1 MKVSDL
7 KDKYKDKLC
16 FIYGAGASLSKIYD
30 NISLDYV
37 SITVNSGI
45 IKNPACDFF
54 VSDDVG
60 VKNWS
65 YFKYLLPK
73 SNCIKLLY
81 RDKLEKHTEGLGEV
95 VLYDHTWWYSPA
107 DNKYNLDGL
116 RLTKDEPI
124 IGARIST
131 GSAVHLAYILG
142 CNPIVLLGND
152 CHMKTGRRYFWQ
164 YYPKDKQ
171 PYRVSGTAFSVK
183 NQYLG
188 FDSKSFVEY
197 WNKFSEVN
205 KELLE
210 DELKI
215 IDCSE
220 SILDC
225 FEKLT
230 IEEVLEKYKK
240 NKK

>member
-1 MKVSDL
+1 MKINDL

-16 FIYGAGASLSKIYD
+16 FIYGAGPSLYQIREEMLS
-30 NISLDYV
+30 DYV

-45 IKNPACDFF
+45 IKQPNCDFF
-54 VSDDVG
+54 VSDDTG
-60 VKNWS
+60 VNNWS
-65 YFKYLLPK
+65 YFKKIVPK

-81 RDKLEKHTEGLGEV
+81 RDKLEKHSKGLDKV
-95 VLYDHTWWYSPA
+95 ILYDHTWWFSPK
-107 DNKYNLDGL
+107 DKKYNLDGL
-116 RLTKDEPI
+116 RLTKEEPI
-124 IGARIST
+124 IGARTSM
-131 GSAVHLAYILG
+131 GSAVHLAYIMG

-152 CHMKTGRRYFWQ
+152 CCMKEGIRYFWQ
-164 YYPKDKQ
+164 YHAYGFR
-171 PYRVSGTAFSVK
+171 PYRFGGTTFSK
-183 NQYLG
+183 KTQHIG
-188 FDSKSFVEY
+188 FDSKAFVEY
-197 WNKFSEVN
+197 WEKLAEVN

-220 SILDC
+220 SILEC

-230 IEEVLEKYKK
+230 IEEILKKYKN